1 MDPFRDQPLREPPH
15 IAVFSS
21 SKVGNFVVTIPLLRG
36 LKRKYPGCVLDF
48 YGSETTA
55 EFEAGCEHIDF
66 AFALYSKRDDF
77 LEGLTAAV
85 RERVA
90 LAGPYDLAINCDEF
104 SELNVVAVSAVRPQF
119 IAGAGLT
126 RDFRARLDPGGDAVQ
141 RMLKDKDW
149 NSSAFLERYRNFLTS
164 NYIGEIF
171 CRMAYVHTDFYALEL
186 PSQRPDF
193 DVPDVLVH
201 ATATRGA
208 KLWPIEHW
216 LELARWCAGQSLTV
230 GLVGSPPAVQQALY
244 HSGSLEDELLARS
257 AVIDLRGRTSLIQ
270 LAGAFEQARACVSVD
285 AGPMHIAAAA
295 GCPTIALF
303 GNDTEGDGA
312 SPVHLWAPRMANVHR
327 VASTYKCRVCMD
339 NNFKNDPCLVDG
351 HPCMSALPADAVIA
365 KLAEI
370 LRDR

>member
-1 MDPFRDQPLREPPH
+1 MEPFRDQPLRECPH

-36 LKRKYPGCVLDF
+36 LKRKYAGCVLDF

-55 EFEAGCEHIDF
+55 ELEAGCEHIDF
-66 AFALYSKRDDF
+66 AFALYSKREDF

-85 RERVA
+85 RERIE

-104 SELNVVAVSAVRPQF
+104 SELNLVAVSAVRPQL

-126 RDFRARLDPGGDAVQ
+126 RDFRERMDPGDDVVQ

-149 NSSAFLERYRNFLTS
+149 NAKAFLERYRDFLTS

-171 CRMAYVHTDFYALEL
+171 CRMAYVDTDFYTLEL
-186 PSQRPDF
+186 SSEPPDF
-193 DVPDVLVH
+193 EVPDVLVH

-208 KLWPIEHW
+208 KLWPLEHW
-216 LELARWCAGQSLTV
+216 LELAQWCEARTLSV
-230 GLVGSPPAVQQALY
+230 GLVGSPAGVQQALY

-257 AVIDLRGRTSLIQ
+257 CVIDLRGRTSLIQ

-303 GNDTEGDGA
+303 GNDVDGDGA
-312 SPVHLWAPRMANVHR
+312 SPVDLWAPRMANVHR
-327 VASTYKCRVCMD
+327 VPSAYKCRVCID
-339 NNFKNDPCLVDG
+339 NRFKNDACLVDG
-351 HPCMSALPADAVIA
+351 HPCMVGLTADTVTE
-365 KLAEI
+365 KLEEI
-370 LRDR
+370 LRID